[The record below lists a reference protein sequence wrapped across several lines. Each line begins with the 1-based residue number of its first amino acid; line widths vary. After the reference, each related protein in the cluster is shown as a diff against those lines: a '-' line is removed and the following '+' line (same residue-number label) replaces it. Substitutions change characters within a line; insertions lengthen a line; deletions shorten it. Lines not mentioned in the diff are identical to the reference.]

1 MGKTFEKQTKTVEDQ
16 GQKQV
21 EALKDSKP
29 KKQTKSIEGIF
40 SEAYESAEI
49 KNELNKVKEY
59 EKKVNRNNMIDYSS
73 MKPFDIRIFKT
84 IRSVG
89 EDIYSS
95 KITINEADQVQAD
108 LVQYIV
114 NFNNKT
120 RPKKEGW

>member
-59 EKKVNRNNMIDYSS
+59 EKKGNRNNMIDYSS

-120 RPKKEGW
+120 RPKKEG

>member
-120 RPKKEGW
+120 RPKKEG